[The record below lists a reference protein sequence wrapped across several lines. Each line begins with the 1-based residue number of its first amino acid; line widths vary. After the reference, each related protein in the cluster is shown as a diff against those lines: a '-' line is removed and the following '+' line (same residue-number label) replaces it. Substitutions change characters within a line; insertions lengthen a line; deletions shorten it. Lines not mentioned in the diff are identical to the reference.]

1 MAKPE
6 PMLRAGDRRKLERA
20 VERRRRA
27 ERDLDRLVHEL
38 REKDASAIELAEV
51 LGITRHGVYK
61 MARRGA
67 E

>member
-1 MAKPE
+1 MAKPQL
-6 PMLRAGDRRKLERA
+6 MLRAADRRRLERA
-20 VERRRRA
+20 LERRRRA

-38 REKDASAIELAEV
+38 REKDASAIEIAEA